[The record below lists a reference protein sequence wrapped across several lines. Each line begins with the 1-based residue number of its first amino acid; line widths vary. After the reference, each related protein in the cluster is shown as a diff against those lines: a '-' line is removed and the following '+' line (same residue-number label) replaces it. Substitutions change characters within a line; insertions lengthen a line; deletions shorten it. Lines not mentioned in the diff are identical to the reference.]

1 MPSDELR
8 VSTNFSSGFR
18 APNIDD
24 GARIFESSTALARLV
39 VPNPAIKP
47 EYTYNGDLQMQ
58 YQMGAIRLE
67 VTGFYTFFR
76 NAIILTPFQLNGQDS
91 VLFNG
96 IKAQVIANQ
105 NARNAFVRG
114 FQYKSVVTLNQNL
127 TWETTVSQTYGRFA
141 ANNGIKKPLDHIPPL
156 FGRSS
161 ILYQKDGLDWEFF
174 VHFNGWKRITDYNM
188 DGEDNAQYATPDGT
202 PAWYTLNLRV
212 GYQLDKS
219 LQLQAGIE
227 NMLDRNY
234 RYFASGFSAPGRNV
248 YLTIRV
254 NF

>member
-1 MPSDELR
+1 
-8 VSTNFSSGFR
+8 
-18 APNIDD
+18 
-24 GARIFESSTALARLV
+24 
-39 VPNPAIKP
+39 
-47 EYTYNGDLQMQ
+47 MQ

-67 VTGFYTFFR
+67 VTGFYTLFR
-76 NAIILTPFQLNGQDS
+76 NAIILAPFQLNGQDS
-91 VLFNG
+91 VLYNG

-105 NARNAFVRG
+105 NARKAFVRG

-127 TWETTVSQTYGRFA
+127 TWETTVSQTYGRFIT
-141 ANNGIKKPLDHIPPL
+141 NNGIKKPLDHVPPL

-161 ILYQKDGLDWEFF
+161 ILYQKDALDWEFF
-174 VHFNGWKRITDYNM
+174 VHFNGWKRIKDYNR

-212 GYQLDKS
+212 GYRLDKS
-219 LQLQAGIE
+219 LQLQAGLE

-248 YLTIRV
+248 YLTVRV